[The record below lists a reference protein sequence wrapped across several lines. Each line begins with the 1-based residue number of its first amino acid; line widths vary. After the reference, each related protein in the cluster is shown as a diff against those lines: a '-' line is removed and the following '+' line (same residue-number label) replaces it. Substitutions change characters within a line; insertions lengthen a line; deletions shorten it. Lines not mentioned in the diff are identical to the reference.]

1 MKEMVNELQRQSLK
15 TTQLQEWVG
24 GWVGGRSGNGTL
36 QPIIWQ
42 VKTLNTLVPRLPDV
56 CEKNI
61 SASFISHPAE
71 NNIYRQK
78 NRKVIDF
85 KYMYRPL
92 PTGAAEFMTTGKR

>member
-1 MKEMVNELQRQSLK
+1 MKETLTDLQRQSLK
-15 TTQLQEWVG
+15 TIQLQEWVG
-24 GWVGGRSGNGTL
+24 GWVGTL

-78 NRKVIDF
+78 DKKIIDF

>member
-1 MKEMVNELQRQSLK
+1 MKEIVNDLQRQSLK
-15 TTQLQEWVG
+15 TTQLQE
-24 GWVGGRSGNGTL
+24 WVGGRSGNGTL

-71 NNIYRQK
+71 EKQKDYR
-78 NRKVIDF
+78 
-85 KYMYRPL
+85 L
-92 PTGAAEFMTTGKR
+92 

>member
-1 MKEMVNELQRQSLK
+1 MIFRGNRLK
-15 TTQLQEWVG
+15 LLSFKSGWVGGWEG

-78 NRKVIDF
+78 NRKIIDF

>member
-1 MKEMVNELQRQSLK
+1 MKEIVNDLQRQSLK
-15 TTQLQEWVG
+15 TTQLQYS

-36 QPIIWQ
+36 QLLIWQ

-78 NRKVIDF
+78 NRKIIDF